1 MDHDENQK
9 SNIVNEHHAHT
20 EVNGYGVTT
29 KLVSEESSRLTLE
42 EKSVK
47 KVLVFSIE
55 KEGDFTEQEIR
66 FFENGL
72 RKSVSFFDPNIRKPA
87 PDRFNNRYNNN
98 SQPRHNNYG
107 NNFNSDN
114 RRYSRSNPHPNYK
127 NRYGNWDDDIN

>member
-20 EVNGYGVTT
+20 EVNGYGFTS
-29 KLVSEESSRLTLE
+29 KLE
-42 EKSVK
+42 ERDGK

-55 KEGDFTEQEIR
+55 KADLLKREEGFTEQEIR

-72 RKSVSFFDPNIRKPA
+72 KKSVSFFDPNIRKPA
-87 PDRFNNRYNNN
+87 PDRFNNRYSNN
-98 SQPRHNNYG
+98 SQPRYNNNNNYNNG
-107 NNFNSDN
+107 NTYNNN
-114 RRYSRSNPHPNYK
+114 RRYNSSNPHPNYK